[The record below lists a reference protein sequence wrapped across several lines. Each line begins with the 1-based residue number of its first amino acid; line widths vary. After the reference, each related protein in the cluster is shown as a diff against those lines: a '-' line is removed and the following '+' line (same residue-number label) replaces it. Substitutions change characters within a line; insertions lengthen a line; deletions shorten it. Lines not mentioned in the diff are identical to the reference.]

1 MKQFSLFFF
10 SLLTAISLFG
20 CRKEAPEEISEAVES
35 PIVVRNG
42 NLTPV
47 SNIRKEFFVLN
58 MHIYN
63 YYCLYLHVDSNVWS
77 MEKRK
82 YNRIKV
88 VLVQKDKTGIW
99 LSKKIGKSN
108 TTVSKYLNQRVQPD
122 LITLNA
128 IADALEVDVKDL
140 LVSNIE

>member
-1 MKQFSLFFF
+1 
-10 SLLTAISLFG
+10 
-20 CRKEAPEEISEAVES
+20 
-35 PIVVRNG
+35 
-42 NLTPV
+42 
-47 SNIRKEFFVLN
+47 
-58 MHIYN
+58 
-63 YYCLYLHVDSNVWS
+63 
-77 MEKRK
+77 MENRK

-88 VLVQKDKTGIW
+88 VLAQKDKTGIW

-140 LVSNIE
+140 LISNTE